1 MIDFGTYF
9 ISEWPFLAPEQPSL
23 LLRPPTGFAP
33 NETFTETRVNCRSG
47 WECVIRDLTAC
58 DAHALK
64 AVVHCSKP
72 GHPTLR
78 LFQHCRW

>member
-1 MIDFGTYF
+1 VIDLGTYF

-33 NETFTETRVNCRSG
+33 KRKLMESPRRGRVG
-47 WECVIRDLTAC
+47 WKCVIPDFPAC

-64 AVVHCSKP
+64 AVNYCPNHDAKP
-72 GHPTLR
+72 GQ
-78 LFQHCRW
+78 FQRYRW